1 MTIRKIGIM
10 AIVLITTCL
19 LTILYFCLSAHT
31 IDLQA
36 ALHKISKTS
45 SLYSQWFEQ
54 GYWSSRRSDW
64 DSATLAKH
72 IQGIADSLR
81 DGDDFLGYLDMAK
94 LDPDET
100 LTGALDALAE
110 KHRGQVLILKKQPMV
125 NMLKDLGELGHEY
138 AFTAWSNE
146 KDTGDHLAE
155 SFKEI
160 TMTMSA
166 RRVPQVAALKDLV
179 DRLTWYSL
187 WLEDPELYLL
197 SLKKELNWA
206 GEYSATV
213 MKEVL
218 NTAQEFSK
226 LLISFLCDQSSVRQW
241 IRTYKMAIPLVGNS
255 KQSPKDLKGNGFYQD
270 VNGNGKLDAAD
281 VVALKQGLASP
292 VVQDHV
298 RAFDYNEDG
307 VVDSKDVDWLAEK
320 ISQSS

>member
-10 AIVLITTCL
+10 AIVLITGCL

-54 GYWSSRRSDW
+54 GYWSSQRSDW
-64 DSATLAKH
+64 DSATLAEH
-72 IQGIADSLR
+72 IERIAKSLKS
-81 DGDDFLGYLDMAK
+81 GDRFLENLGMAK

-110 KHRGQVLILKKQPMV
+110 KYRRQVSILKKQSMV

-138 AFTAWSNE
+138 PFTAWSNE
-146 KDTGDHLAE
+146 KDIDNHLAK

-160 TMTMSA
+160 TMAMSA

-179 DRLTWYSL
+179 DRLTWYSI
-187 WLEDPELYLL
+187 WLEDPGSYLL
-197 SLKKELNWA
+197 SVQKAPSWA
-206 GEYSATV
+206 GEYSTTV
-213 MKEVL
+213 TKEVL
-218 NTAQEFSK
+218 KTAQEFSK

-241 IRTYKMAIPLVGNS
+241 IRTYKMAIPLVGNG
-255 KQSPKDLKGNGFYQD
+255 KQPPKDLEGNGFYQD

-292 VVQDHV
+292 LVQCLV
-298 RAFDYNEDG
+298 RAFDYNEEG

-320 ISQSS
+320 IGKSS